1 MAKKKTVAVNKQTGI
16 SVSRSGAVLTI
27 SWKLTDFYDSQE
39 IYWSIEGKNVITTLT
54 GDASSMTYTIP
65 EERYYPVTTKKL
77 PTVSFALRGKMNGK
91 YSAWVTAK
99 YNFVVPNKPVVTKE
113 TLKFV
118 WNTDLK
124 YISGKGDPMVSDVEY
139 QRVNSKTA
147 TQKNVVWGSS
157 SSSFDFEDVTGEDPS
172 GEVSYT
178 ETEYVE
184 WFRCRTRGLNGASA
198 WVYSYHIDAPPY
210 KATGLSAKIAKR
222 SVTLKWNAQSSAE
235 HPIDYQYIQ
244 YCYARPVAQ
253 NSNGVPLCPDGVS
266 WVTGANNLLPTAK
279 TSTFTITQLPP
290 IDQCLFIRVCTVCE
304 THTSISDPV
313 FALAGFLL
321 NPTLVSIVSNQQ
333 TKQTTITFQQNTTV
347 TLAKL
352 AVINSSG
359 KVLATVSTGTTVTVK
374 GIPTNKN
381 QFGIRAFQGKSAT
394 KTNMRSDNVFTTTG
408 NIPLA
413 PTNVTADYTEKEGIA
428 ELSWEIPWTDAEGAE
443 ISWADHEDAWMSTD
457 EPETYVIDHRAT
469 QWNVANLI
477 SGIEYWFCV
486 RLKDTAGIFSPYS
499 DPVTLSFASAP
510 GKPTLTSSAVAVQP
524 GEAFQLA
531 WTYETT
537 DTTEQALAVIYD
549 NGVELARTE
558 TNAQRM
564 SVTPAWLFGSSHS
577 LTVQTTSKSGYMSDM
592 SDPVVVNVA
601 PAPAISPISSAIT
614 SGISDGVLTDMPIV
628 MEITGA
634 GEGGQTTIKIER
646 LKDFFV
652 ERPDGSVT
660 QGYDG
665 ETIYAIS
672 YSGEEELV
680 ITPEDLVG
688 SFDDGGS
695 YRIIATVQD
704 SIGQQASA
712 SLDFIVDWDHQAEA
726 PEGTVTINADLSAT
740 VAAIAPVS
748 YESGDTVDIYRLSV
762 DRPELIVKGGEYGTN
777 YVDPYPA
784 SDGAYRFVDVT
795 ANGDY
800 INDTGIAWIDVDC
813 ELVLKDLIIDFDNKR
828 LTLPYNLDISGNW
841 EKDFKETK
849 YLNGHVVGDWN
860 AAVSRTASIG
870 TALLKNDDR
879 LPMIRELST
888 YAGVCHVRTPDGS
901 SYNADVQVN
910 EHSSYESSRVSLSL
924 KITRVDP
931 EGFEGIEEA
940 NYG

>member
-1 MAKKKTVAVNKQTGI
+1 
-16 SVSRSGAVLTI
+16 
-27 SWKLTDFYDSQE
+27 
-39 IYWSIEGKNVITTLT
+39 
-54 GDASSMTYTIP
+54 
-65 EERYYPVTTKKL
+65 
-77 PTVSFALRGKMNGK
+77 
-91 YSAWVTAK
+91 
-99 YNFVVPNKPVVTKE
+99 
-113 TLKFV
+113 
-118 WNTDLK
+118 
-124 YISGKGDPMVSDVEY
+124 
-139 QRVNSKTA
+139 
-147 TQKNVVWGSS
+147 
-157 SSSFDFEDVTGEDPS
+157 
-172 GEVSYT
+172 
-178 ETEYVE
+178 
-184 WFRCRTRGLNGASA
+184 
-198 WVYSYHIDAPPY
+198 
-210 KATGLSAKIAKR
+210 
-222 SVTLKWNAQSSAE
+222 
-235 HPIDYQYIQ
+235 
-244 YCYARPVAQ
+244 
-253 NSNGVPLCPDGVS
+253 
-266 WVTGANNLLPTAK
+266 
-279 TSTFTITQLPP
+279 
-290 IDQCLFIRVCTVCE
+290 
-304 THTSISDPV
+304 
-313 FALAGFLL
+313 
-321 NPTLVSIVSNQQ
+321 
-333 TKQTTITFQQNTTV
+333 
-347 TLAKL
+347 
-352 AVINSSG
+352 
-359 KVLATVSTGTTVTVK
+359 
-374 GIPTNKN
+374 
-381 QFGIRAFQGKSAT
+381 
-394 KTNMRSDNVFTTTG
+394 
-408 NIPLA
+408 
-413 PTNVTADYTEKEGIA
+413 
-428 ELSWEIPWTDAEGAE
+428 
-443 ISWADHEDAWMSTD
+443 
-457 EPETYVIDHRAT
+457 
-469 QWNVANLI
+469 
-477 SGIEYWFCV
+477 
-486 RLKDTAGIFSPYS
+486 
-499 DPVTLSFASAP
+499 
-510 GKPTLTSSAVAVQP
+510 SSAVAVQP

-813 ELVLKDLIIDFDNKR
+813 DLVLKDLIIDFDNKR